1 MKLFF
6 KAQYNGPNDTITA
19 KSISYI
25 QKSNLDN
32 TETKCPQEVQVQDI
46 LEQKFQMSHSY
57 SAYNHAI
64 SQINESI
71 LVQ

>member
-25 QKSNLDN
+25 QKSKLDN
-32 TETKCPQEVQVQDI
+32 IKAKCPQEVQVQDI
-46 LEQKFQMSHSY
+46 LEQKFQISHS
-57 SAYNHAI
+57 YNHAI